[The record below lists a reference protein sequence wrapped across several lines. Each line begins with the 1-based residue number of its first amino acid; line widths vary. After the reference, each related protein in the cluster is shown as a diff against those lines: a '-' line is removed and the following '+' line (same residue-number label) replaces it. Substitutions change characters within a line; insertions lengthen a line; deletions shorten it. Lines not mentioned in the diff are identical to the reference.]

1 MSYLEIEIIS
11 EGIEH
16 LSKAIDC
23 FADSE
28 LVTEKEF
35 NKLEKFIDQL
45 ENRKIETENKLKS
58 IKMEVV

>member
-1 MSYLEIEIIS
+1 MSYIEIEIIS

-35 NKLEKFIDQL
+35 NMLEEFIDKL
-45 ENRKIETENKLKS
+45 ENRKIEAENKIKS
-58 IKMEVV
+58 IKMEVI